1 MILDNDPPAA
11 EPRGLSTGGHAVT
24 HRFPRPVAGAVL
36 GFTLCVTLSAHPAP
50 AQSAEDAHTAVAD
63 TAAEVADTA
72 DTADSDASADT
83 VADPGTPETVT
94 AEDVKGLLDGLTE
107 GVQAIES
114 DVNKLKKLKISGYI
128 QARMQW
134 SQASADT
141 VKANGSLT
149 PANSDYFH
157 IRRGR
162 LKVTYDSSPLSQAV
176 LYFDA
181 GTDRT
186 ARLLEAYVTLLDPW
200 TVLHGHSVTMGQFAV
215 PFGYEVERSSSIRE
229 LPERSRAE
237 NVLFS
242 GERDRGVK
250 IVDNWTPKIQT
261 VVAVLNGGGINN
273 ADFPNSDPTAAKDWT
288 VRGRYV
294 GGVVDAAVSYYKG
307 RNLIPLTGADIVTDK
322 KRFGADVQGYY
333 QLPTLGGGSLKAEF
347 YQGHDVNPD
356 STSAL
361 LTGGAATNPR
371 LLKSG
376 ADAAHLATD
385 VRGWYAMWVQNLGE
399 KLQVAARHD
408 AWDPNTDGEHDQYTR
423 TSLAL
428 HYFYDGYTRLTVSY
442 DAIKTEKKS
451 GAVYAD
457 PKDNLLTVQ
466 LQHKF

>member
-1 MILDNDPPAA
+1 M
-11 EPRGLSTGGHAVT
+11 T
-24 HRFPRPVAGAVL
+24 RPSLWHIAGAVL
-36 GFTLCVTLSAHPAP
+36 SFTLCAALTAHSAH
-50 AQSAEDAHTAVAD
+50 AQSTEDAQAAVADSAVGDAQTAVTD
-63 TAAEVADTA
+63 TAAEDAVAA
-72 DTADSDASADT
+72 GS
-83 VADPGTPETVT
+83 VT

-107 GVQAIES
+107 GVQTIQS
-114 DVNKLKKLKISGYI
+114 DVDKLKKIKISGYI

-141 VKANGSLT
+141 VKANGALT
-149 PANSDYFH
+149 PANSDYFY

-186 ARLLEAYVTLLDPW
+186 ARLLEGYVTLLDPW
-200 TVLHGHSVTMGQFAV
+200 TVLHGHSITMGQFIV
-215 PFGYEVERSSSIRE
+215 PFGYEMERSSSVRE

-273 ADFPNSDPTAAKDWT
+273 ADFPNSDPTAGKDWT
-288 VRGRYV
+288 VRGRYT

-307 RNLIPLTGADIVTDK
+307 RNLIPLTGADIITDK
-322 KRFGADVQGYY
+322 TRFGADVQGYY
-333 QLPTLGGGSLKAEF
+333 QLPTLGGGSLKGEF
-347 YQGHDVNPD
+347 YQGHDVNAD
-356 STSAL
+356 SSSAL

-385 VRGWYAMWVQNLGE
+385 VRGWYAMWVQNLGD

-408 AWDPNTDGEHDQYTR
+408 RWDPNTRGAHDQYAR

-442 DAIKTEKKS
+442 DAIKSEKKS

-457 PKDNLLTVQ
+457 PKDNLLIVQ